1 MVIKMQNTTQS
12 TTFIICPN
20 ETKMK
25 LLKDASSKNELLNI
39 KFMTKEEYKNI
50 YYFSYNEKTL
60 AYLMKKYNYNIDV
73 CKVYLNNLYVIDE
86 AKTYKSPK
94 LNFLKDLKKELF
106 QENLLI
112 INKTY
117 KDYLKD
123 KSIIVKNEYNL
134 DKYEEEMLNLKPT
147 TYKDLK
153 L

>member
-86 AKTYKSPK
+86 AKTYISNKSADFSK
-94 LNFLKDLKKELF
+94 ILVNILK
-106 QENLLI
+106 N
-112 INKTY
+112 
-117 KDYLKD
+117 
-123 KSIIVKNEYNL
+123 
-134 DKYEEEMLNLKPT
+134 
-147 TYKDLK
+147 
-153 L
+153 